1 MRIVI
6 IILILF
12 ILLYWFAIFPETS
25 RQKRMKAF
33 HGIMFAHRGLHSKAH
48 GIPENSMA
56 AFKAAIQKNYGIELD
71 LHLTRDGKRVVFHD
85 DDLKRVCGRPE
96 RPEDL
101 TAEELT
107 KCTLLGTSEHI
118 PLFRDVLALVNAQ
131 VPLLVELKIP
141 ERNMQI
147 CKEAYEML
155 RTYHGAYLLESF
167 NTEGLYWFRKN
178 APEVLRGQL
187 SSRLTKE
194 TSDVSWILRFLVENL
209 WCNFLGRPDFI
220 AYKLADLPKLSLT
233 LLRSFLGTTI
243 AVWTLRTKEA
253 IREGKQEY
261 DIQIFENPV
270 KIINK

>member
-6 IILILF
+6 MVF
-12 ILLYWFAIFPETS
+12 ILLLLLYCFAIFPETS
-25 RQKRMKAF
+25 RQNRMKAF
-33 HGIMFAHRGLHSKAH
+33 HGIMFAHRGLHNKSL

-56 AFKAAIQKNYGIELD
+56 AFRAAIQKNYGIELD
-71 LHLTRDGKRVVFHD
+71 VHLTSDGELVVFHD

-101 TAEELT
+101 TADELT
-107 KCTLLGTSEHI
+107 QCALLGTKEHI
-118 PLFRDVLALVNAQ
+118 PMFQDVLALVNDQ

-141 ERNMQI
+141 GNNMQI
-147 CKEAYEML
+147 CKKTYETL
-155 RTYHGAYLLESF
+155 RTYQGTYLLESF
-167 NTEGLYWFRKN
+167 NTGGLYWFRKN

-194 TSDVSWILRFLVENL
+194 ELDASWILRYFVENL

-220 AYKLADLPKLSLT
+220 AYKMADLPKLSLS
-233 LLRSFLGTTI
+233 LLRIFLGTTI
-243 AVWTLRTKEA
+243 AVWTLRTKDA

-270 KIINK
+270 KFINK

>member
-12 ILLYWFAIFPETS
+12 ILLYCFAIFPETS

-71 LHLTRDGKRVVFHD
+71 LHLTRDGKLVVFHD

-155 RTYHGAYLLESF
+155 RTYHGAYLLEVCTGF
-167 NTEGLYWFRKN
+167 GKMLRKFCVGSCL
-178 APEVLRGQL
+178 PDSQKKLPMYPGFYGSL
-187 SSRLTKE
+187 SK
-194 TSDVSWILRFLVENL
+194 I
-209 WCNFLGRPDFI
+209 CGAIFLGGRT
-220 AYKLADLPKLSLT
+220 LSPTNWLT
-233 LLRSFLGTTI
+233 CQSFL
-243 AVWTLRTKEA
+243 
-253 IREGKQEY
+253 
-261 DIQIFENPV
+261 
-270 KIINK
+270 